1 MNSELCVMWGFPNGS
16 VVKNLPAMQ
25 ELLIQSLDQEESLEE
40 EMATHYST
48 LAWKIPWTE
57 QTGGQQFMWSQEL
70 DVTEHTDRFSLQGCQ
85 TMNS

>member
-1 MNSELCVMWGFPNGS
+1 
-16 VVKNLPAMQ
+16 
-25 ELLIQSLDQEESLEE
+25 
-40 EMATHYST
+40 MATHYST